1 DNDFEMVG
9 RDDVYDPF
17 AGPEAR
23 RRKKTRAPRLF
34 AHLDASDVPIEHETD
49 RMSLGINY
57 GTSRRVTNTYNIA
70 DKLERKRIAGEVGNA
85 LAWSKTATPEQ
96 LKAQMAAVAKAQQYN
111 VAHNEKV
118 FMKAYP
124 RFEDDPETALANHVG
139 EGLTPWEDTVFFKG
153 TPEERQAVIDDLGA
167 RIQPW
172 QTYELTQEDYNDA
185 EANQNNTLAI
195 EPDDNNKTGYDDL
208 APAAGATS
216 HIARKRGEEANAA
229 DGDYP
234 WQAASITAE
243 ADGWE
248 DAQVQPIE
256 TQLKQ
261 QAKSGKSASDMAADL
276 RPPSAYKT
284 DLEIKQEK
292 YEDETPWWKY
302 VGDRLKAGTLPLIAG
317 VDAFEMISS
326 VRLLDDYDAIKKGTF
341 TRQKTTSG
349 SGPLSARQMRLAKF
363 LRAKE
368 GDGVQDQMYKEEEE
382 ELAKSVE
389 SGWNLTNK
397 AKSIPSSP
405 IARGALGA
413 WEIGD
418 IGEFW
423 QYFEQ
428 DPMAVIGHYGVEEI
442 PSATLSRITG
452 AAGSA
457 IAGSIGAVAG
467 RNIGLGLSE
476 YASAAWTEMQR
487 RGAMMNDPASVRR
500 VLKQHGQEIRINAL
514 KRAMG
519 EIFKSEA
526 TKAVKPNG
534 QKYMKTAPKP

>member
-1 DNDFEMVG
+1 
-9 RDDVYDPF
+9 
-17 AGPEAR
+17 
-23 RRKKTRAPRLF
+23 
-34 AHLDASDVPIEHETD
+34 
-49 RMSLGINY
+49 
-57 GTSRRVTNTYNIA
+57 
-70 DKLERKRIAGEVGNA
+70 
-85 LAWSKTATPEQ
+85 
-96 LKAQMAAVAKAQQYN
+96 
-111 VAHNEKV
+111 
-118 FMKAYP
+118 
-124 RFEDDPETALANHVG
+124 
-139 EGLTPWEDTVFFKG
+139 
-153 TPEERQAVIDDLGA
+153 
-167 RIQPW
+167 
-172 QTYELTQEDYNDA
+172 
-185 EANQNNTLAI
+185 
-195 EPDDNNKTGYDDL
+195 
-208 APAAGATS
+208 
-216 HIARKRGEEANAA
+216 
-229 DGDYP
+229 
-234 WQAASITAE
+234 
-243 ADGWE
+243 
-248 DAQVQPIE
+248 
-256 TQLKQ
+256 
-261 QAKSGKSASDMAADL
+261 
-276 RPPSAYKT
+276 
-284 DLEIKQEK
+284 
-292 YEDETPWWKY
+292 
-302 VGDRLKAGTLPLIAG
+302 
-317 VDAFEMISS
+317 
-326 VRLLDDYDAIKKGTF
+326 
-341 TRQKTTSG
+341 
-349 SGPLSARQMRLAKF
+349 
-363 LRAKE
+363 
-368 GDGVQDQMYKEEEE
+368 
-382 ELAKSVE
+382 
-389 SGWNLTNK
+389 LTNK